1 MYLPNRRCLRQVDH
15 AREVA
20 LGFVAAKHFLSDE
33 ISDRVEE
40 VAKRYRERNTGEGR
54 IDIRLIFFRLMVVKL
69 RPSSHHRYES
79 LQEPAHI
86 RGENLEDALLLQ
98 QLLLDIGDELLWL
111 GEKEPLAAS
120 QVRDG
125 FY

>member
-1 MYLPNRRCLRQVDH
+1 
-15 AREVA
+15 
-20 LGFVAAKHFLSDE
+20 
-33 ISDRVEE
+33 
-40 VAKRYRERNTGEGR
+40 
-54 IDIRLIFFRLMVVKL
+54 MVVKL
-69 RPSSHHRYES
+69 RPSSPPRYES